1 MNSVKIKYC
10 TQCGWLL
17 RTSWMAQ
24 ELLHTFPNEI
34 NELTLIPATGGV
46 FEISVNDKLIWS
58 REENGGFPEIKIL
71 KRIVRDLIAPNK
83 SLGHTDQ

>member
-24 ELLHTFPNEI
+24 ELLHTFQNEI
-34 NELTLIPATGGV
+34 NELTLIPTTGGV
-46 FEISVNDKLIWS
+46 FEISVNDKLVWS
-58 REENGGFPEIKIL
+58 RKESDGFPEIKIL
-71 KRIVRDLIAPNK
+71 KRLVRDVIAPNK